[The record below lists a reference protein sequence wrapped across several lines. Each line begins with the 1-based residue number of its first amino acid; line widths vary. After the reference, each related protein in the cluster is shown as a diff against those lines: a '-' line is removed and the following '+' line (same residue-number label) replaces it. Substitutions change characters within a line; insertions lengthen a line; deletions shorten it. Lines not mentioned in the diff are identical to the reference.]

1 MSEYTVSTELKAKT
15 GNFKN
20 QIRNS
25 INLLKRYE
33 KYIKT
38 IKDIELK
45 ANSADL
51 QKTVEVAKKKLQEI
65 DKKKVKAHLIAN
77 TKDAE
82 IKLKRFKEDLQVI
95 DRKVVMAKA
104 EVNTKNAIEK
114 MIQHK
119 KALDYI
125 NNKTIMTSID
135 LNNASFKSK
144 FVETKKKLNELDK
157 TTVKTAIEVNNSV
170 ANAEIKTFKARL
182 RSIPNVIHTRLKISN
197 HGGNFLTK
205 LNNQCDVFQS
215 RMDRIAKSINTFG
228 TIFGNVI
235 KGTAIASFSGL
246 IPIVASLVPVIMAIG
261 NALAVVGGGAIG
273 LAGMFG
279 IAGVSAIGLGVMAKQ
294 MLSKLEDGTLTV
306 TSEVV
311 RFKSEL
317 EALRNTWNNVLKVNQ
332 ASVFNTLSNSLN
344 TLGII
349 IKKISPFIEQTTD
362 AIADASLEMMNWVK
376 SNEVASRLFDELN
389 SKGVKTFQ
397 NLLKGVGSFASG
409 FINMFTQFMPLFAWV
424 SEGFANMGKAF
435 EEWANKVSTQQGIN
449 AFIDYVKTNLPIIG
463 QIFGDTFMG
472 FFNLFKTFGSNSNT
486 VLEGLS
492 EMANKFREWSES
504 ISSSDAFNK
513 FIDYI
518 QQNAPRI
525 LSLIGNIIMALVN
538 FSVAMAPIGSAV
550 LSVVTSITEF
560 IAKLFETNPAI
571 AQVLGVLTSFGG
583 LLMAIIPQI
592 VGFTSFFGPLITKL
606 ITLSARFGFLKAV
619 ALLFSRALTV
629 LGTAFTTTIGPILA
643 IIAVIGVLVGLFVY
657 LWNTNETFR
666 TKVIE
671 IWNVVSETIMN
682 AVNSIVSFV
691 MEIWGMLV
699 QWWNENN
706 QLILQTIQVVWD
718 LLGPYIMNA
727 VNNIVAIVQAG
738 WQILIAV
745 VQFAWDFI
753 TTIVKTA
760 ISLILQIITLTMQII
775 TGNWSGALETM
786 MSIGSTIWSTIVSI
800 GTSLFE
806 NLLSILTAIW
816 NLIVSVATST
826 WNMLKQ
832 TIWDKVI
839 QAYNIVRST
848 AQQILSIISSKFS
861 EIVSTVRS
869 KMSEFYNTINQKIR
883 DALNAVINY
892 ASDFISAGR
901 DLIMGLVN
909 GVKEAAGRLI
919 DAVTDVVDGAIGA
932 AKSLL
937 GIKSPSRVFKA
948 IGLYTMQGLN
958 NGITEEGSSVI
969 SNVANIAKRMTQNF
983 NPNLTVDMVGIQ
995 SNLGNLNANVVKH
1008 VKHTHDIQTRPGQRV
1023 VRIEMDINNEAL
1035 TTIVNNENANRNDVF
1050 EF

>member
-51 QKTVEVAKKKLQEI
+51 QKSVEVAKKKLQEI
-65 DKKKVKAHLIAN
+65 DKKKVKAQLIAN

-82 IKLKRFKEDLQVI
+82 IKLKRFKEGLQVI

-182 RSIPNVIHTRLKISN
+182 RSVPNVIHTRLKISN

-261 NALAVVGGGAIG
+261 NSLAVVGGGVIG

-279 IAGVSAIGLGVMAKQ
+279 IAGVSAIGFGVMAKQ
-294 MLSKLEDGTLTV
+294 MLSYLEDGTLIV

-311 RFKSEL
+311 RFKGEL
-317 EALRNTWNNVLKVNQ
+317 ESLRNTWNNVLKVNQ

-349 IKKISPFIEQTTD
+349 IKKISPFIEETTD
-362 AIADASLEMMNWVK
+362 AIADASLEMMNWVN

-397 NLLKGVGSFASG
+397 NLLKGVGGFTSG

-449 AFIDYVKTNLPIIG
+449 TFIDYVKTNLPIIG

-472 FFNLFKTFGSNSNT
+472 LFNLFKAFGSNSNT

-518 QQNAPRI
+518 QQNAPQI

-571 AQVLGVLTSFGG
+571 AQVLGVLVSFGG

-592 VGFTSFFGPLITKL
+592 VGFTSFFAPLITKFL
-606 ITLSARFGFLKAV
+606 ELSNRFGIIKTV
-619 ALLFSRALTV
+619 ALLLGRAFTILSGACMTLTSPIMIIVAV
-629 LGTAFTTTIGPILA
+629 LGILIGI
-643 IIAVIGVLVGLFVY
+643 FVY

-666 TKVIE
+666 QKVIE
-671 IWNVVSETIMN
+671 IWTTISEVISSVINVV
-682 AVNSIVSFV
+682 VGFV
-691 MEIWGMLV
+691 MGIWGMLV
-699 QWWNENN
+699 SWWQENN
-706 QLILQTIQVVWD
+706 QLIMEAVTVVWD
-718 LLGPYIMNA
+718 LIGPYIMNA
-727 VNNIVAIVQAG
+727 INIIVAIIQAG
-738 WQILIAV
+738 WSIVTTVIEV
-745 VQFAWDFI
+745 AWTVI
-753 TTIVKTA
+753 TTIIETA
-760 ISLILQIITLTMQII
+760 INIVLNIITLVMQLI
-775 TGNWSGALETM
+775 TCDWTGAWETIKNIALTLIQALCTIVT
-786 MSIGSTIWSTIVSI
+786 SIFEGLVSILSAIWDMIVSI
-800 GTSLFE
+800 AKSLWQ
-806 NLLSILTAIW
+806 T
-816 NLIVSVATST
+816 
-826 WNMLKQ
+826 LKD
-832 TIWDKVI
+832 TIIDKI
-839 QAYNIVRST
+839 KQAYAIVTSVVRS
-848 AQQILSIISSKFS
+848 IWSMISSKFS
-861 EIVSTVRS
+861 EIVQTVII
-869 KMSEFYNTINQKIR
+869 KMAEFFNAIKNKVQ
-883 DALNAVINY
+883 DAYDAVVDF

-901 DLIMGLVN
+901 DLIMGLIN
-909 GVKEAAGRLI
+909 GVKEAAGKLI
-919 DAVTDVVDGAIGA
+919 DAVTDVVEGAIDA

-983 NPNLTVDMVGIQ
+983 NPDLTVDMVGIQ